1 MVRLN
6 GIYKLT
12 LYTNKT
18 IVSSV
23 SKCDSIDVCQL
34 KKYI

>member
-12 LYTNKT
+12 LYTNKIT
-18 IVSSV
+18 FSSV
-23 SKCDSIDVCQL
+23 SKYDSIDVCQL
-34 KKYI
+34 KKYV